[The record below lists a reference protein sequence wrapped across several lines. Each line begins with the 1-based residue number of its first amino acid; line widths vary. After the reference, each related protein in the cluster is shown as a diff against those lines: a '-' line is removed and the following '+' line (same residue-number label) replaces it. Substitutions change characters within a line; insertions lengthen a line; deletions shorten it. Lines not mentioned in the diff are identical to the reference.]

1 MHKDFVSP
9 VSIEEFAA
17 YLDENLTEDGMNKV
31 ALAIYSDNSLQDIMS
46 SCHTIDDTIANYEPL
61 QLTAPKDISSTD
73 FEIPQMDD
81 NDYLNVGDWEDLDV
95 AACAVDSFVADAMG
109 TEDGSSS
116 MTDHIG
122 LDEDSSDIT
131 SDHWETDL
139 SDTMSNDELIDFD
152 NTDLNEL

>member
-17 YLDENLTEDGMNKV
+17 YLDGNLTENGMNKV

-109 TEDGSSS
+109 TEDDSSS

>member
-1 MHKDFVSP
+1 MHKDFVPP

-17 YLDENLTEDGMNKV
+17 YLDGNLTEDGMNEI
-31 ALAIYSDNSLQDIMS
+31 ASAIHADDSLQDIMS

-109 TEDGSSS
+109 TEDDSSS